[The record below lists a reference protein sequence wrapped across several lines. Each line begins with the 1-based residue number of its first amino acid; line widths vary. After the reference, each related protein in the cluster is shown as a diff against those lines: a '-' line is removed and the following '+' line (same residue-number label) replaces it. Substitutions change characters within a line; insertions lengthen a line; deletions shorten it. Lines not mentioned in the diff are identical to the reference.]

1 MTKLVNGFDSLNSI
15 EARKTIIDLLAS
27 LTAAHSLLSRSPKLA
42 APSDRIFD
50 KMLEDYAAS
59 IERGREALK
68 RL

>member
-1 MTKLVNGFDSLNSI
+1 MTKLVNGFDSLNAI
-15 EARKTIIDLLAS
+15 EARKTIIDLLVS
-27 LTAAHSLLSRSPKLA
+27 LTAAHSLLKHSPKTA
-42 APSDRIFD
+42 GPSDLIFD